1 MLFRR
6 ILKLPRCAA
15 RKGARPGRG
24 PGAGSR
30 SARRLEK
37 QATRLPLDALRASPR
52 SRSFVDPMPTVAR
65 TVSAWRPCF
74 RPSVGTSPTTPGR
87 TAQAFFFSTAF
98 GSGLTAPKRALN
110 GPSSAISLLLL
121 LKRRYNQGEPPPPN
135 RAAGAGGFPTLIRY
149 VSFMVR
155 FIVPG
160 VCSDRVQLNA
170 S

>member
-1 MLFRR
+1 MLFRP

-74 RPSVGTSPTTPGR
+74 RPSVGTPPPSGR

>member
-1 MLFRR
+1 MLFRP

-74 RPSVGTSPTTPGR
+74 RPSVGTPPPPGR

-110 GPSSAISLLLL
+110 GRSSAISLLLL